1 MISEEIG
8 LNAALEGD
16 GIEVVE
22 TDLGEYLIQ
31 IRGETPSHI
40 IAPAIHLTQDQVEAD
55 FRRLHTKLPADRQLV
70 EPAQLVAEARQILRE
85 KFLAADVGITG
96 ANFLIAETGS
106 SVIVTNEGNG
116 DLTQSL
122 PKVHIVLAS
131 IEKMVPTLEDVS
143 TLIRLLARSATGQ
156 EISTYTTF
164 STGPRRAGDPD
175 GPEACHVV
183 ILDNGRSELLGT
195 DFGEVLRCIR
205 CGACMNHC
213 PVYTAIGGHAYGW
226 VYPGPIG
233 SVLTPA
239 LIGVR
244 KAGHL
249 PNASTFC
256 GRCEEVCPM
265 KIPLPGLMRHWRE
278 EEFAAGD
285 TPLLYGLG
293 LKAWAAV
300 AKRPRLYH
308 LLARVGIPLLAALGR
323 RRGAFRRLP
332 LARRLDQASR
342 SRRAAGP
349 HVPGAVGGSQG
360 RGAPMSGATDGRE
373 AVIFK
378 IRKALGDVRFRGA
391 PVRRCRA
398 PRHAAAAAGSGAR
411 QAGQGRSCAACSAN
425 SSKASRRP
433 SSRRQARRR
442 SRPRSPAS
450 CAPPTC
456 RCGCASA
463 TTPISISWPGAASRR
478 SSAAKARPWATT
490 RSGSSHAAAAVA
502 ETGTLVLA
510 SGADNPVTLSYLPE
524 THIVVVEDKDL
535 VGGYEGAWEKIR
547 ARFGKRA
554 MPRTVNFVSGP
565 SRTADIGGQLVMGAH
580 GPRRLCVILVRG

>member
-1 MISEEIG
+1 MSAITSPAFKDNVRAALADRQLQRALSEVAPGLAARRGAARAGLPEFEALRERGRDIKNHTLAHLDLYLEAFEEKATAAGSKVHFAPTAEDARRIIAGICREAGARVVTKGKSMISEEIG
-8 LNAALEGD
+8 LNAHLEAQGL
-16 GIEVVE
+16 EVVE

-55 FRRLHTKLPADRQLV
+55 FRRLHTRLPPDRQLV
-70 EPAQLVAEARQILRE
+70 EPAQLVAEARQILRDR
-85 KFLAADVGITG
+85 FLAADVGITG

-131 IEKMVPTLEDVS
+131 IEKLVPTLEDAG

-175 GPEACHVV
+175 GPEVCHVV

-195 DFGEVLRCIR
+195 AFREVLRCIR

-239 LIGVR
+239 LIGVKR
-244 KAGHL
+244 AAHL

-265 KIPLPGLMRHWRE
+265 KIPLPGLMRRWRE
-278 EEFAAGD
+278 EEFGAGEVSR
-285 TPLLYGLG
+285 LYRLG
-293 LKAWAAV
+293 LRGWAAL
-300 AKRPRLYH
+300 ARRPRLYH
-308 LLARVGIPLLAALGR
+308 AVMRLLMPALGAFGR

-332 LARRLDQASR
+332 LAGGWTRHRDL
-342 SRRAAGP
+342 AAP
-349 HVPGAVGGSQG
+349 QG
-360 RGAPMSGATDGRE
+360 RTFQAQWADY
-373 AVIFK
+373 
-378 IRKALGDVRFRGA
+378 KAGV
-391 PVRRCRA
+391 
-398 PRHAAAAAGSGAR
+398 PR
-411 QAGQGRSCAACSAN
+411 
-425 SSKASRRP
+425 
-433 SSRRQARRR
+433 
-442 SRPRSPAS
+442 
-450 CAPPTC
+450 
-456 RCGCASA
+456 
-463 TTPISISWPGAASRR
+463 
-478 SSAAKARPWATT
+478 
-490 RSGSSHAAAAVA
+490 
-502 ETGTLVLA
+502 
-510 SGADNPVTLSYLPE
+510 
-524 THIVVVEDKDL
+524 
-535 VGGYEGAWEKIR
+535 
-547 ARFGKRA
+547 
-554 MPRTVNFVSGP
+554 
-565 SRTADIGGQLVMGAH
+565 
-580 GPRRLCVILVRG
+580 